1 MPLFWVGGLIIS
13 LLLSL
18 VSGARVLCEDRTP
31 TGFAP
36 GSVPNHA
43 EPEAL
48 NAATVSRGILYW
60 SLGMTETLGPCAW
73 GDGGREALF
82 PISPPLV
89 VGLPHPERG
98 SSVAAAEDIRA
109 PQSSPSG

>member
-60 SLGMTETLGPCAW
+60 SLG
-73 GDGGREALF
+73 
-82 PISPPLV
+82 
-89 VGLPHPERG
+89 
-98 SSVAAAEDIRA
+98 
-109 PQSSPSG
+109 